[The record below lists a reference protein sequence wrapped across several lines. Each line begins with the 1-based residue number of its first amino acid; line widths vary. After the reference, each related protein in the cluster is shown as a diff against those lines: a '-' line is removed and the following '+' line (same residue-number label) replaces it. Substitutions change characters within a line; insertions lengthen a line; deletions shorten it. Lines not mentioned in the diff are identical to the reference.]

1 MFYGRFFR
9 LTQYRICCTITKFE
23 ESFKVIDSEM
33 ITEEDNMQA
42 LSQIEK
48 NHITSLIRQYLHDIL
63 SNARDIEKFLNGIEK
78 T

>member
-1 MFYGRFFR
+1 
-9 LTQYRICCTITKFE
+9 
-23 ESFKVIDSEM
+23 M